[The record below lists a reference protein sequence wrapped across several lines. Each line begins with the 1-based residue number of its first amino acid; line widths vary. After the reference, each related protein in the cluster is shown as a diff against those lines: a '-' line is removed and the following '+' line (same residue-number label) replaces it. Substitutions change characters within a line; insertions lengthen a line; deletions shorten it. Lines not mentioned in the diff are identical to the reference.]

1 MQVSIEN
8 TSNLGRRIKVTVP
21 ADRVEQEFSSRIK
34 RLSGQVKLPGFR
46 PGKVPAKVVE
56 QKYGKQVMNEL
67 ATDLIQSTF
76 QEAVG
81 QESLRPAGGPKIEPV
96 KPERGKELEYTAEF
110 EVYPEI
116 ANPDLDGVAL
126 KRPTCEVTDE
136 DIDRTIDTLR
146 KQRAVW
152 SDVDRAAKNGDQVII
167 DFLGK
172 IDGEPFAGG
181 EAKDY
186 SLELGSSSFI
196 EGFEEGLVG
205 SKAGDEKSLEL
216 TFPENYPAEH
226 LQGKATTFD
235 VQVKAVKESSLPDL
249 DEDFVKGLGIED
261 GGVDKFRKEVR
272 ANLEREAKQ
281 RLRSMLSAR
290 VVDALLDR
298 NPLEIP
304 ESLII
309 EELGRAQQVAAQA
322 GRTMTKP
329 TEADRES
336 AKRRVATSLIFAE
349 VMQKEGLQA
358 DSDRVQ
364 AQVDEMAAEYDN
376 PDEFKQWLFS
386 DPSRL
391 REIQGLVLEEK
402 IVDTLLAKAKVSEEA
417 VSFKEL
423 SSIT

>member
-8 TSNLGRRIKVTVP
+8 TSNLGRKIKVTVP

-67 ATDLIQSTF
+67 ATELIQTTF
-76 QEAVG
+76 QEALG
-81 QESLRPAGGPKIEPV
+81 QEQLRPAGGPKIEPV

-116 ANPDLDGVAL
+116 GNPDLEGVEVR
-126 KRPTCEVTDE
+126 RPVCDVTDE
-136 DIDRTIDTLR
+136 DIDRTVETLR

-152 SDVDRAAKNGDQVII
+152 SDVDRAASNGDQVII

-186 SLELGSSSFI
+186 ALELGSGSFI
-196 EGFEEGLVG
+196 PGFEDALVG
-205 SKAGDEKSLEL
+205 AKAGEEKQVDV
-216 TFPENYPAEH
+216 TFPEAYQAEH
-226 LQGKATTFD
+226 LAGKPATFE
-235 VQVKAVKESSLPDL
+235 VQVKAVKESGLPEV
-249 DEDFVKGLGIED
+249 DEDFVKGLGIEE
-261 GGVDKFRKEVR
+261 GGIEKFRSEVR
-272 ANLEREAKQ
+272 NNLEREMRQ
-281 RLRSMLSAR
+281 RLRSLLNTR
-290 VVDALLDR
+290 VVEALLER

-304 ESLII
+304 EALIM
-309 EELGRAQQVAAQA
+309 EELGRAQQIAAQA
-322 GRTMTKP
+322 GRAMTKP
-329 TEADRES
+329 TEADRE
-336 AKRRVATSLIFAE
+336 AARRRVATGLIFAE
-349 VMQKEGLQA
+349 VMQNSGLQA

-364 AQVDEMAAEYDN
+364 AQVDEMATEYDD
-376 PDEFKQWLFS
+376 PEEFKKWLFS
-386 DPSRL
+386 EPSRL
-391 REIQGLVLEEK
+391 REIQGIVLEEQ
-402 IVDTLLAKAKVSEEA
+402 IVETLLEKAKVSDES

-423 SSIT
+423 ASIT

>member
-21 ADRVEQEFSSRIK
+21 ADRVEQEFSTRIK

-116 ANPDLDGVAL
+116 SKPDLEGVAL
-126 KRPTCEVTDE
+126 KQPTCEVTDE

-152 SDVDRAAKNGDQVII
+152 ADVDRAAKNGDQVII
-167 DFLGK
+167 DFVGK
-172 IDGEPFAGG
+172 IDGEAFAGG

-186 SLELGSSSFI
+186 SLELGTGSFI

-205 SKAGDEKSLEL
+205 SKAGDEKSIDLK
-216 TFPENYPAEH
+216 FPDNYPAEH
-226 LQGKATTFD
+226 LKGKAATFH
-235 VQVKAVKESSLPDL
+235 VHVKAVKESSLPDL
-249 DEDFVKGLGIED
+249 DEDFVKGLGVEEGGIE
-261 GGVDKFRKEVR
+261 KFRQEVR
-272 ANLEREAKQ
+272 ANLEREMKQ

-290 VVDALLDR
+290 VVDALLER

-304 ESLII
+304 EALIM

-329 TEADRES
+329 TEADRE
-336 AKRRVATSLIFAE
+336 AAQRRVATSLIFAE

-358 DSDRVQ
+358 DSERVQ

-376 PDEFKQWLFS
+376 PDEFKKWLFS
-386 DPSRL
+386 EPSRL

-402 IVDTLLAKAKVSEEA
+402 IVETLLDKAKVTDEA
-417 VSFKEL
+417 ISFKEL
-423 SSIT
+423 SSLT

>member
-116 ANPDLDGVAL
+116 SKPDLDGVAL
-126 KRPTCEVTDE
+126 KRPVCEVTEE
-136 DIDRTIDTLR
+136 DVDRTIDTLR

-152 SDVDRAAKNGDQVII
+152 TEVDRAAKDGDQVII

-172 IDGEPFAGG
+172 IDGEAFAGG

-186 SLELGSSSFI
+186 TLELGSRSFI
-196 EGFEEGLVG
+196 DGFEEGLVG
-205 SKAGDEKSLEL
+205 AKAGDEKNIDVK
-216 TFPENYPAEH
+216 FPDTYPAEH
-226 LQGKATTFD
+226 LQGKPATFE
-235 VQVKAVKESSLPDL
+235 VKVGSVKESSLPKV
-249 DEDFVKGLGIED
+249 DEDFVKGLGIDE
-261 GGVDKFRKEVR
+261 GSVDKFRQEVR
-272 ANLEREAKQ
+272 SNLDREMKQ

-290 VVDALLDR
+290 VVDALLER

-304 ESLII
+304 EALIM
-309 EELGRAQQVAAQA
+309 EELGRAQQIAAQA

-329 TEADRES
+329 TEADREA

-358 DSDRVQ
+358 DSERVQ

-376 PDEFKQWLFS
+376 PDEFKKWLFS
-386 DPSRL
+386 EPSRL

-402 IVDTLLAKAKVSEEA
+402 IVETLLDKAKVTDEA
-417 VSFKEL
+417 ISFKEL
-423 SSIT
+423 SSLT

>member
-186 SLELGSSSFI
+186 SLELGTSSFI

>member
-21 ADRVEQEFSSRIK
+21 ADRVEQEFSNRIK

-116 ANPDLDGVAL
+116 SKPDLDGVAL

-136 DIDRTIDTLR
+136 DIDRTVDTLR

-152 SDVDRAAKNGDQVII
+152 SDVDRAAKEGDQVVI
-167 DFLGK
+167 DFVGK

-186 SLELGSSSFI
+186 SLELGTRSFI
-196 EGFEEGLVG
+196 EGFEEALVG
-205 SKAGDEKSLEL
+205 SKAGDEKSIDLK
-216 TFPENYPAEH
+216 FPDNYPAEH
-226 LQGKATTFD
+226 LQGKAATFD

-249 DEDFVKGLGIED
+249 DDDFVKDLGIDE
-261 GGVDKFRKEVR
+261 GGIEKFRQEVR
-272 ANLEREAKQ
+272 TNLEREMKQ

-290 VVDALLDR
+290 VVDALLER

-304 ESLII
+304 EALIM
-309 EELGRAQQVAAQA
+309 EELGRAQQAAAQA
-322 GRTMTKP
+322 GRAMTNP
-329 TEADRES
+329 TEADRE
-336 AKRRVATSLIFAE
+336 AARRRVATSLIFAE

-358 DSDRVQ
+358 DSERVQ

-376 PDEFKQWLFS
+376 PDEFKKWLFS
-386 DPSRL
+386 EPSRL

-402 IVDTLLAKAKVSEEA
+402 IVETLLDKAKVTDEA
-417 VSFKEL
+417 ISFKEL
-423 SSIT
+423 SSLT

>member
-116 ANPDLDGVAL
+116 SKPDLEGVAL
-126 KRPTCEVTDE
+126 KQPTCEVTDE

-152 SDVDRAAKNGDQVII
+152 ADVDRAAKNGDQVII
-167 DFLGK
+167 DFVGK
-172 IDGEPFAGG
+172 IDGEAFAGG

-186 SLELGSSSFI
+186 SLELGTRSFI

-205 SKAGDEKSLEL
+205 SKAGDEKSIDLK
-216 TFPENYPAEH
+216 FPDNYPAEH
-226 LQGKATTFD
+226 LKGKAATFH
-235 VQVKAVKESSLPDL
+235 VHVKAVKESSLPDL
-249 DEDFVKGLGIED
+249 DEDFVKGLGVEEGGIE
-261 GGVDKFRKEVR
+261 KFRQEVR
-272 ANLEREAKQ
+272 ANLEREMKQ

-290 VVDALLDR
+290 VVDALLER

-304 ESLII
+304 EALIM

-329 TEADRES
+329 TEADRE
-336 AKRRVATSLIFAE
+336 AAQRRVATSLIFAE

-358 DSDRVQ
+358 DSERVQ

-376 PDEFKQWLFS
+376 PDEFKKWLFS
-386 DPSRL
+386 EPSRL

-402 IVDTLLAKAKVSEEA
+402 IVETLLDKAKVTDEA
-417 VSFKEL
+417 ISFKEL
-423 SSIT
+423 SSLT

>member
-1 MQVSIEN
+1 
-8 TSNLGRRIKVTVP
+8 
-21 ADRVEQEFSSRIK
+21 
-34 RLSGQVKLPGFR
+34 
-46 PGKVPAKVVE
+46 
-56 QKYGKQVMNEL
+56 
-67 ATDLIQSTF
+67 
-76 QEAVG
+76 
-81 QESLRPAGGPKIEPV
+81 
-96 KPERGKELEYTAEF
+96 
-110 EVYPEI
+110 
-116 ANPDLDGVAL
+116 
-126 KRPTCEVTDE
+126 
-136 DIDRTIDTLR
+136 
-146 KQRAVW
+146 
-152 SDVDRAAKNGDQVII
+152 
-167 DFLGK
+167 
-172 IDGEPFAGG
+172 
-181 EAKDY
+181 
-186 SLELGSSSFI
+186 
-196 EGFEEGLVG
+196 
-205 SKAGDEKSLEL
+205 
-216 TFPENYPAEH
+216 

>member
-116 ANPDLDGVAL
+116 SKPDLDGVAL
-126 KRPTCEVTDE
+126 KRPVCEVTEE
-136 DIDRTIDTLR
+136 DVDRTIDTLR

-152 SDVDRAAKNGDQVII
+152 TEVDRAAKDGDQVII

-172 IDGEPFAGG
+172 IDGEAFAGG

-186 SLELGSSSFI
+186 TLELGSRSFI
-196 EGFEEGLVG
+196 DGFEEGLVG
-205 SKAGDEKSLEL
+205 AKAGDEKNIDVK
-216 TFPENYPAEH
+216 FPDSYPAEH
-226 LQGKATTFD
+226 LQGKPATFE
-235 VQVKAVKESSLPDL
+235 VKVGSVKESSLPEV
-249 DEDFVKGLGIED
+249 DEDFVKGLGIDE
-261 GGVDKFRKEVR
+261 GSVDKFRQEVR
-272 ANLEREAKQ
+272 SNLDREMKQ

-290 VVDALLDR
+290 VVDALLER

-304 ESLII
+304 EALIM
-309 EELGRAQQVAAQA
+309 EELGRAQQIAAQA

-329 TEADRES
+329 TEADREA

-358 DSDRVQ
+358 DSERVQ

-376 PDEFKQWLFS
+376 PDEFKKWLFS
-386 DPSRL
+386 EPSRL

-402 IVDTLLAKAKVSEEA
+402 IVETLLDKAKVTDEA
-417 VSFKEL
+417 ISFKEL
-423 SSIT
+423 SSLT

>member
-116 ANPDLDGVAL
+116 SKPDLDGVAL
-126 KRPTCEVTDE
+126 KRPVCEVTEE
-136 DIDRTIDTLR
+136 DVDRTIDTLR

-152 SDVDRAAKNGDQVII
+152 TEVDRAAKDGDQVII

-172 IDGEPFAGG
+172 IDGEAFAGG

-186 SLELGSSSFI
+186 TLELGSRSFI
-196 EGFEEGLVG
+196 DGFEEGLVG
-205 SKAGDEKSLEL
+205 AKAGDEKNIDVK
-216 TFPENYPAEH
+216 FPDTYPAEH
-226 LQGKATTFD
+226 LQGKPATFE
-235 VQVKAVKESSLPDL
+235 VKVGSVKESSLPEV
-249 DEDFVKGLGIED
+249 DEDFVKGLGIDE
-261 GGVDKFRKEVR
+261 GSVDKFRQEVR
-272 ANLEREAKQ
+272 SNLDREMKQ

-290 VVDALLDR
+290 VVDALLER

-304 ESLII
+304 EALIM
-309 EELGRAQQVAAQA
+309 EELGRAQQIAAQA

-329 TEADRES
+329 TEADREA

-358 DSDRVQ
+358 DSERVQ

-376 PDEFKQWLFS
+376 PDEFKKWLFS
-386 DPSRL
+386 EPSRL

-402 IVDTLLAKAKVSEEA
+402 IVETLLDKAKVTDEA
-417 VSFKEL
+417 ISFKEL
-423 SSIT
+423 SSLT